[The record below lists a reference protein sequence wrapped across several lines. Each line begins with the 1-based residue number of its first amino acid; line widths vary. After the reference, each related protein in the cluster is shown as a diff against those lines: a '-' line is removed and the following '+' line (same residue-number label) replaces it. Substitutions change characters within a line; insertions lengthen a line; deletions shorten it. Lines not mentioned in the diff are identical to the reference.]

1 MNDRASLVV
10 LPSGSES
17 RPELVLEAARKS
29 GLDPKR
35 LRIQLNG
42 RALAA
47 AARGSAEEVSA
58 AAQALAGAGLASAVV
73 TDAQARALPRI
84 QVAGGVASA
93 DGDAVSLRVHG
104 QPAGPPQG
112 VPLLFVVADVGR
124 DDLARGSAQAR
135 PGDSMRQRLLRAVFP
150 VVDVVWAEGWLRVP
164 VKGMTWRGLPG
175 GGLSG
180 PANLLR
186 LLELIAA
193 RSAGVIVDIGFVG
206 QDLAIDPPAGAESL
220 EGADRERVALFDR
233 YSAAASIAWSRG
245 LYPRASPG
253 EVIEIGAGAPASAG
267 LARSVKAQA
276 FFARPGAA
284 RAASPVPWVRRG
296 RAAHLRLRLW
306 PWLVLGPLIFLVM
319 PHRLSA
325 IGLVL
330 AGCGA
335 IAFGLHSLSLRE
347 KLRSVPVSRVRSMA
361 MGLVQISGR
370 TTATALLKA
379 PYSHLECVWYCF
391 DVKDRQQASD
401 GPAGWR
407 TIAEGSS
414 SDMPFR
420 VEDGSG
426 SVLVQP
432 SDAEFDVEPETITLD
447 EDTVAREWILPAG
460 MPVSVTG
467 FAQRRSTDADPSG
480 GGSGTPPATDEVF
493 IGSDPG
499 APFTIATQ
507 SRGQEQARLQREF
520 SVGVAAGALYLV
532 VGLILWL
539 GLSP

>member
-1 MNDRASLVV
+1 MNDRACLVV

-17 RPELVLEAARKS
+17 SPESVLEAARKS
-29 GLDPKR
+29 GLDPQR

-47 AARGSAEEVSA
+47 AARGSAEEVAA

-73 TDAQARALPRI
+73 TDAQSRALPRL
-84 QVAGGVASA
+84 QVAGGVAPV
-93 DGDAVSLRVHG
+93 DGDGVCLRVHG

-124 DDLARGSAQAR
+124 DDPARGAAQAR

-150 VVDVVWAEGWLRVP
+150 VVDVVWAEGRLRVP

-193 RSAGVIVDIGFVG
+193 RSSGAVVDIGFMG
-206 QDLAIDPPAGAESL
+206 QDLAIDAPAGAEPL
-220 EGADRERVALFDR
+220 EGADRERVSLFDR
-233 YSAAASIAWSRG
+233 YAAAASIAWSRG
-245 LYPRASPG
+245 LYPKAPPG
-253 EVIEIGAGAPASAG
+253 EVAEVGTAASAG

-296 RAAHLRLRLW
+296 KAAHLRLRLW
-306 PWLVLGPLIFLVM
+306 PWLVLGPAVFLLV

-325 IGLVL
+325 IGLAL
-330 AGCGA
+330 SGCGA
-335 IAFGLHSLSLRE
+335 IGFGLRSLSLRE

-370 TTATALLKA
+370 TAATALLKA

-391 DVKDRQQASD
+391 DVRVREQASESR
-401 GPAGWR
+401 AGWR

-420 VEDGSG
+420 IEDGSG

-432 SDAEFDVEPETITLD
+432 TDAELDVEPETIALD
-447 EDTVAREWILPAG
+447 HDTIVREWLLPAD
-460 MPVSVTG
+460 MPVFVTG
-467 FAQRRSTDADPSG
+467 FAQRRSTDAMG
-480 GGSGTPPATDEVF
+480 LQAGNGSPPATDEVF

-499 APFTIATQ
+499 APFTIATR
-507 SRGQEQARLQREF
+507 SRGQEQAQFQREF
-520 SVGVAAGALYLV
+520 FVGVGAGAVYLAIA
-532 VGLILWL
+532 LILLL